1 MTVQTTR
8 VRQQIPMK
16 LITTDFRLNPQQEFS
31 SDILSRPEGEE
42 NNYLLDLKILQEGA
56 LWSEHHLLGK

>member
-16 LITTDFRLNPQQEFS
+16 LITTDFRLNPQQVFS
-31 SDILSRPEGEE
+31 SDILSRPEGLEQP
-42 NNYLLDLKILQEGA
+42 LQIPGPDFTYWEAGGQ
-56 LWSEHHLLGK
+56 LTETVV

>member
-1 MTVQTTR
+1 
-8 VRQQIPMK
+8 MK